1 MTDLILSQVR
11 LYYILLQEKTHK
23 RNASAVVFLKDPE
36 FLQRRVAALQ
46 QRAHELF
53 DDFEQSYCKE

>member
-1 MTDLILSQVR
+1 MS
-11 LYYILLQEKTHK
+11 LQEKTHK